1 MKKPIYIIIAV
12 VLIGGAA
19 FTLINNKKKNA
30 EDTAIVA
37 QKNSS
42 VAVRVATVTTGKLD
56 EAFKA
61 NGNFEPIQELTF
73 SAEKSGKVISVL
85 AKEGDY
91 VSAGQTLLI
100 VRGDVINVS
109 AQAAKAAFDNSKAD
123 YARYENAFKTGGVTK
138 QQLDQAKL
146 ALTNAEANLKQ
157 ANINVGDTKVKAPI
171 SGFINKKYIEP
182 GSILTGMPATALF
195 DIVNVS
201 KLKLKVTV
209 NESQVPNLKLGNNV
223 TIGASVF
230 PDKSFTGKITFIASK
245 ADETLN
251 FPIEIEVANNP
262 NNEIKAGMYG
272 TATFGSNATTKQA
285 EVKTIPRA
293 AFVGSVSSNQVFVV
307 NNNVATLK
315 TIVAGRIFGDKVEIL
330 DGLNDGDVVVTSG
343 QINLSDN
350 TKVNIVK

>member
-12 VLIGGAA
+12 ALIGGAA
-19 FTLINNKKKNA
+19 YTLINNKKKNA

-56 EAFKA
+56 DAFKA

-91 VSAGQTLLI
+91 VNVGQTLLI
-100 VRGDVINVS
+100 VRADVINVS
-109 AQAAKAAFDNSKAD
+109 AQAAKAAYDNAKSD
-123 YARYENAFKTGGVTK
+123 YSRYENAFKTGGVTK
-138 QQLDQAKL
+138 QQLDQARL
-146 ALTNAEANLKQ
+146 ALTNAESNWKQ

-171 SGFINKKYIEP
+171 KGYINKKYVEP
-182 GSILTGMPATALF
+182 GSILAGMPATALF

-223 TIGASVF
+223 SITASVY
-230 PDKSFTGKITFIASK
+230 PDKTFTGKITFIALK
-245 ADETLN
+245 ADASLN

-272 TATFGSNATTKQA
+272 TATFESHSSKQTEA
-285 EVKTIPRA
+285 KTIPRT

-315 TIVAGRIFGDKVEIL
+315 TIMAGRILGDKVEIL

>member
-12 VLIGGAA
+12 ALIGGAA
-19 FTLINNKKKNA
+19 YTLYNNKKKNA

-56 EAFKA
+56 ETFKA

-73 SAEKSGKVISVL
+73 SAEKSGKAISVL

-146 ALTNAEANLKQ
+146 ALTNAESNWKQ

-182 GSILTGMPATALF
+182 GSILAGMPATALF

-209 NESQVPNLKLGNNV
+209 NESQVASLKLGNTV

-230 PDKSFTGKITFIASK
+230 PDKSFSGKITFIASK

-272 TATFGSNATTKQA
+272 TATFGSNASKQA
-285 EVKTIPRA
+285 EVTTIPRS

-330 DGLNDGDVVVTSG
+330 NGLNDGDVVVTSG
-343 QINLSDN
+343 QINLSDS
-350 TKVNIVK
+350 TKVSIVK